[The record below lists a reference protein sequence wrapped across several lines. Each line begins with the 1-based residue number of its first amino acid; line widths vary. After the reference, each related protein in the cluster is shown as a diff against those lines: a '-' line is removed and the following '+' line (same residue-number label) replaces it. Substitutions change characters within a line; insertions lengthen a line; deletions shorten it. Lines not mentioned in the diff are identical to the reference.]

1 MKPTM
6 LITGGDSPLGNSII
20 QKALADGFNVIA
32 TAPSIS
38 SQGQRAGG
46 DKGQSESLMLVPW
59 NRISPVS
66 ARNVVL
72 RAVGSYAAIDQA
84 IVVHSLTNERKPL
97 HELALNQLQEI
108 VDVQLK
114 SHLFLIKEILAHFLK
129 RKSGVLSLVV
139 EGAVRGELPTMDA
152 LVTEGFV
159 SLINSL
165 MASYQNDPIA
175 VIGFDAQPSE
185 PKDYASFILSAL
197 AHDPHPGKWLHFG
210 EKSGLF
216 RGGRRSGG
224 RR

>member
-1 MKPTM
+1 M

-38 SQGQRAGG
+38 GQGQRAGG
-46 DKGQSESLMLVPW
+46 NKDQSESLMLVPW
-59 NRISPVS
+59 NPISPVS

-72 RAVGSYAAIDQA
+72 RAVGSYTAIDQA

-114 SHLFLIKEILAHFLK
+114 SHLFLIKEILGHFLK

-139 EGAVRGELPTMDA
+139 EGAVRSELPTMDA

-159 SLINSL
+159 ALVNSL
-165 MASYQNDPIA
+165 MASYQNDPIT
-175 VIGFDAQPSE
+175 VTGFDSQPSE

-197 AHDPHPGKWLHFG
+197 AQGPPPGKWLHFG
-210 EKSGLF
+210 DKGGLF
-216 RGGRRSGG
+216 RGGRRSSG